1 MDCRI
6 GWAVVVSVFGS
17 AAMLSDVDAQT
28 RGVVELF
35 TSQGCS
41 SCPPA
46 DQLLGRLAE
55 EPAIVAMS
63 LPIDYWDYL
72 GWKDTLASP
81 ENTARQHGYARARGD
96 MVYTPQVVVNGKVPV
111 PGANEQAINQA
122 LADTRTDPSILV
134 VPVDLALKGEELT
147 ITIPAASTPGE
158 AQVWVC
164 GLMSSMP
171 VTIERGENRG
181 HTLTYHNVV
190 RHRLKVGDWT
200 GAALDLRVPT
210 TDFLDGRVDRVAVIL
225 QAGTLDNPGPILGA
239 AIEPVSLVQTKTAQ

>member
-6 GWAVVVSVFGS
+6 GWAVAVSVLSS
-17 AAMLSDVDAQT
+17 AAMVSDVNAQT
-28 RGVVELF
+28 RGVIELF

-55 EPAIVAMS
+55 EPALVAMS

-72 GWKDTLASP
+72 GWKDTLALP
-81 ENTARQHGYARARGD
+81 DNTARQRGYARARGD

-111 PGANEQAINQA
+111 PGANEQAIDQA
-122 LADTRTDPSILV
+122 LAETRNDPGVLV
-134 VPVDLALKGEELT
+134 VPVRLALKGEELT
-147 ITIPAASTPGE
+147 IKIPAASKRGD
-158 AQVWVC
+158 AQIWVC

-181 HTLTYHNVV
+181 HTLSYYNVV

-210 TDFLDGRVDRVAVIL
+210 TDFVDGRVDRVAVIL
-225 QAGTLDNPGPILGA
+225 QAGTLDNPGPVLGA
-239 AIEPVSLVQTKTAQ
+239 AIEPVRLVQTKTAR

>member
-1 MDCRI
+1 MHCRI
-6 GWAVVVSVFGS
+6 GWAVVVSAIGS
-17 AAMLSDVDAQT
+17 AAMLSDVHAQT
-28 RGVVELF
+28 RGVIELF

-81 ENTARQHGYARARGD
+81 ENTARQRSYARARGD
-96 MVYTPQVVVNGKVPV
+96 MVYTPQVVVNGKIPV
-111 PGANEQAINQA
+111 PGTNEQAITQA
-122 LADTRTDPSILV
+122 LADSRRDASILM
-134 VPVDLALKGEELT
+134 VPVELAFRGEELAV
-147 ITIPAASTPGE
+147 TIPAGASSVD
-158 AQVWVC
+158 AQIWVC
-164 GLMSSMP
+164 GLSSSMP

-181 HTLTYHNVV
+181 HTLTYYNVI

-200 GAALDLRVPT
+200 GAAVKLRVPT
-210 TDFLDGRVDRVAVIL
+210 ADFVDKTVDRVAVIV
-225 QAGTLDNPGPILGA
+225 QAGTLDNPGPVLGA
-239 AIEPVSLVQTKTAQ
+239 AIQTVGVTQAHTSR

>member
-6 GWAVVVSVFGS
+6 GWTVVVSVISS
-17 AAMLSDVDAQT
+17 AAMLSDVEAQT
-28 RGVVELF
+28 RGVIELF

-81 ENTARQHGYARARGD
+81 ENTARQRSYARARGD
-96 MVYTPQVVVNGKVPV
+96 MVYTPQVVVNGKTPV
-111 PGANEQAINQA
+111 PGANEQAIIQA
-122 LADTRTDPSILV
+122 LADTRGDASILM
-134 VPVDLALKGEELT
+134 VPVELALTGEELAV
-147 ITIPAASTPGE
+147 TIPAGSSSVD
-158 AQVWVC
+158 AQIWVC
-164 GLMSSMP
+164 GLSSSMP

-181 HTLTYHNVV
+181 HTLTYYNVI
-190 RHRLKVGDWT
+190 RHRLKIGDWT
-200 GAALDLRVPT
+200 GAAVNLRVPT
-210 TDFLDGRVDRVAVIL
+210 ADFVDKTVDRVAVIV
-225 QAGTLDNPGPILGA
+225 QAGTLDNPGPVLGA
-239 AIEPVSLVQTKTAQ
+239 AIEPVRAMQAHTSR